1 MTDNLDQLSNSGVP
15 GLDDILRGGYP
26 SHCLHLI
33 SGTPGTGKTTL
44 AMQFL
49 LEGVK
54 QGERSLYITLSE
66 TRREIEKVA
75 RSHGWDLSKL
85 HVCELIPSEANL
97 SADAQLTV
105 FNPSELE
112 LGETTEAM
120 LAAVD
125 KHKPQRIVIDS
136 LSELRLVAQNQL
148 RYRRQVLA
156 LKQFFAG
163 RDCTVLMLDDR

>member
-1 MTDNLDQLSNSGVP
+1 MSDNLDQLSNSGVP

-66 TRREIEKVA
+66 TRMEIEKVA
-75 RSHGWDLSKL
+75 RSHGWDLSRL
-85 HVCELIPSEANL
+85 HVAELIPSEQNL
-97 SADAQLTV
+97 CRCLADGLQS
-105 FNPSELE
+105 F
-112 LGETTEAM
+112 
-120 LAAVD
+120 
-125 KHKPQRIVIDS
+125 R
-136 LSELRLVAQNQL
+136 
-148 RYRRQVLA
+148 
-156 LKQFFAG
+156 AG
-163 RDCTVLMLDDR
+163 TG